1 MNKPAAGEYGSFFQ
15 GYIDKASED
24 VISELKE
31 QEISFPELLRSNL
44 PKADYAYAEGK
55 WTVKELLGHMID
67 TERIMAYRLLRISRK
82 DTTPLP
88 GFDQDEFM
96 KYANFSRI
104 DTEKLIEEFE
114 VVRRSTLLLI
124 DTLSEQQLSYIGNA
138 SGNPMSAK
146 ALVYIIAGHAKHH
159 IQVMKE
165 KYLQ

>member
-1 MNKPAAGEYGSFFQ
+1 MTKPTAEEYGAFFQ
-15 GYIDKASED
+15 GYIDTASED
-24 VISELKE
+24 VISEIKE
-31 QEISFPELLRSNL
+31 QETSFPTLLRSNL
-44 PKADYAYAEGK
+44 AKADYAYAEGK
-55 WTVKELLGHMID
+55 WTVKELLGHIID

-96 KYANFSRI
+96 KYSEFG
-104 DTEKLIEEFE
+104 KLDMENLIQEFE
-114 VVRRSTLLLI
+114 AVRRSTLFLI
-124 DTLSEQQLSYIGNA
+124 DSLSEQQLAYIGNA